1 MLGFGAS
8 GFIGLIFCSGQ
19 RLRFKELASI
29 ADPQWYG
36 VCGGCSARGIL
47 IRFIA
52 IIRADDPVH
61 DNASQEPYWNGNVGF
76 DHHKCN

>member
-8 GFIGLIFCSGQ
+8 GVIGLIFCSRQ
-19 RLRFKELASI
+19 RLRFKQLASI

-36 VCGGCSARGIL
+36 VCGGCSATCIL
-47 IRFIA
+47 IGFIA

-61 DNASQEPYWNGNVGF
+61 DNASQ
-76 DHHKCN
+76 KS